1 MNKLQKRIQLLTLI
15 SIFFIYRAVTAYLE
29 NDINLA
35 IVWFIMTIVYIISL
49 IIMLFVAK
57 NWQERVNI

>member
-35 IVWFIMTIVYIISL
+35 IVWFILTIVYIISL

-57 NWQERVNI
+57 NWQKRVNI

>member
-1 MNKLQKRIQLLTLI
+1 MNKLQKRIQLLTLF

-49 IIMLFVAK
+49 TIMLFVAK

>member
-57 NWQERVNI
+57 NWQERLNI

>member
-1 MNKLQKRIQLLTLI
+1 MNKLQKRIQLLTLF